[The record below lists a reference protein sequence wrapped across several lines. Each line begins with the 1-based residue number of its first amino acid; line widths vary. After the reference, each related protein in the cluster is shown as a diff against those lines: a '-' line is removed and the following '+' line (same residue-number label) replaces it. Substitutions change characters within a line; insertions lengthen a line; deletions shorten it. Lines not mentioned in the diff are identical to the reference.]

1 MRRRQALGAALCSV
15 AVLGASSGCTSQ
27 PEISTL
33 PQVSLA
39 RFEGPGQVDLAAVE
53 GPAVVNLWASWCGP
67 CRDELP
73 VVEAFHQ
80 QYGDAVTVIGIDY
93 QDPQVD
99 QARALADR
107 SGLTYDLLSD
117 PSGALDA
124 SAPFPSLRGLPFWAF
139 VDADGTVTDLEFV
152 EMTSVDQLRAA
163 VVEHLGLDLQGV
175 AP

>member
-1 MRRRQALGAALCSV
+1 MRRWRALGGALGVVVALGAS
-15 AVLGASSGCTSQ
+15 GGCTAP
-27 PEISTL
+27 PEVSTL
-33 PQVSLA
+33 PEVSLA
-39 RFEGPGQVDLAAVE
+39 RFEGPGRVDLATVK

-80 QYGDAVTVIGIDY
+80 RHGDAVTVIGIDY

-107 SGLTYDLLSD
+107 AGLTYDLLSD

-139 VDADGTVTDLEFV
+139 VDADGTVAGLEFV
-152 EMTSVDQLRAA
+152 EMTSVDQLRDA
-163 VVEHLGLDLQGV
+163 VAEHLGLDL
-175 AP
+175 